1 VRGGPVEEV
10 DLPIVR
16 KSLRCFWLGAIGLIP
31 GIGFAVAWQSLS
43 SFKQICN
50 ASGEQPR
57 VAFPIALLATA
68 FVVNPLLHV
77 GLPNFGDIVATLLI
91 VAIFGIW
98 SWTQYLRTK
107 PRRWNP
113 ARSWAWAGATFG
125 AIGFAL
131 SVLAL
136 QFVYVSAYGRFFR
149 GLL

>member
-1 VRGGPVEEV
+1 VRAGHVEEV
-10 DLPIVR
+10 ELPIVR

-31 GIGFAVAWQSLS
+31 GIGVAVAWQALS
-43 SFKQICN
+43 SFRQICT
-50 ASGEQPR
+50 ASGEKPR
-57 VAFPIALLATA
+57 IAFPIALLVTA

-98 SWTQYLRTK
+98 SWTQYSRMK
-107 PRRWNP
+107 PQRWNP

-125 AIGFAL
+125 AIGFGV

-136 QFVYVSAYGRFFR
+136 QFVYVSAYGRLLR
-149 GLL
+149 GLP